1 MDIII
6 LILVGAFSGW
16 IASKVFGLDASPLI
30 YILLGVVGGMVG
42 AEVFGWLNIS
52 FGSGIVRDVITSTV
66 GAFLLVF
73 VYRLLNRKNK

>member
-6 LILVGAFSGW
+6 LILVGAVSGW
-16 IASKVFGLDASPLI
+16 IASKVFGLDTSPLV

-42 AEVFGWLNIS
+42 AEVFNLLNVS
-52 FGSGIVRDVITSTV
+52 FGSGIVRDVITGTA

-73 VYRLLNRKNK
+73 AYRLINRKDK